1 MVYEINGDALEFRD
15 GIICHQTNY
24 HGVMGAGIAAS
35 IRDRLLTKRQYEIYV
50 ETCEAWGRD
59 LLGHVQ
65 FLKCRRDDVIIANC
79 FCQDEEL
86 ESDDGNITSYTNMR
100 RCFTKVRN
108 LAMRGHHRIC
118 IPYKMGC
125 GIAGGDWQEVR
136 AIIEKV
142 FGKTDLEVVI
152 VRKED

>member
-35 IRDRLLTKRQYEIYV
+35 IRDRLLTKRQYETYV
-50 ETCEAWGRD
+50 ETCESWGRD
-59 LLGHVQ
+59 LLGQVQ
-65 FLKCRRDDVIIANC
+65 FLKTKKDDVIIANC
-79 FCQDEEL
+79 FCQDEKL
-86 ESDDGNITSYTNMR
+86 ESGDGNITSYTDMK
-100 RCFTKVRN
+100 RCFVSVRN
-108 LAMRGHHRIC
+108 VAMRGHKRVC

-125 GIAGGDWQEVR
+125 GIAGGDWREVR
-136 AIIEKV
+136 DIIEKV

-152 VRKED
+152 VRKEG